1 MAMSLEDILQSLL
14 SINMPVSTLDSRIF
28 RDQFG
33 TEEVRKIF
41 DDENYARC
49 MIDAETAL
57 ARAQSK
63 LNVIPPEVGNILTQS
78 CDVGKL
84 E

>member
-1 MAMSLEDILQSLL
+1 
-14 SINMPVSTLDSRIF
+14 MPVSALDSRIF

-49 MIDAETAL
+49 MIDVETAL

-63 LNVIPPEVGNILTQS
+63 LNVIPAEVGNTLTQS
-78 CDVGKL
+78 CDVAKL

>member
-1 MAMSLEDILQSLL
+1 
-14 SINMPVSTLDSRIF
+14 MPVSALDSRIF

-33 TEEVRKIF
+33 TEEIRRVF

-49 MIDAETAL
+49 MIDVETAL

-63 LNVIPPEVGNILTQS
+63 LNVIPPEAGDILTQS
-78 CDVGKL
+78 CDVANL